1 MESNSAE
8 HSADKSRNPSKSDST
23 DFLGKP
29 LASKISTNPDP
40 QSRDDLYESTFE
52 EAAAKDA
59 LRAGSKQIS
68 KAPTGEERSWDKAT
82 D

>member
-40 QSRDDLYESTFE
+40 QSRDDLYESTFD
-52 EAAAKDA
+52 EAAEKSGK
-59 LRAGSKQIS
+59 RVGSKQIS
-68 KAPTGEERSWDKAT
+68 KEPTGEGRSRDKAT